1 MEMKKLT
8 VVIVNYN
15 VKDYLCQCLHSVER
29 AMQGL
34 SGEVVVVDNASSDG
48 SVEELSSRFP
58 HVTFIA
64 NKDNR
69 GFSCANNQAIRQ
81 AQSEYV
87 LLLNPDTVVGEDV
100 LLAAVDFMDSHPDAG
115 GVGVRMLTDDG
126 RMAWES
132 RRGVPTL
139 MTSFYKMVGL
149 CRLFPKSRVF
159 GKYYMRYLDENE
171 VNRIEIMSGA
181 FMMLRRQALE
191 EVGLLDETFFMYGED
206 IDLSYRLL
214 EAGYNNYYLP
224 RSIVHYKGESTQK
237 TSFYYVRNFY
247 NAMLIFYDK
256 HFGERGWMSMLVR
269 MGIFL
274 MGGMEYLLRQRDR
287 LKGLFAPKRE
297 TGRYS
302 MLVVGSADVCA
313 EVETLCARHQI
324 KCVCIPVVGE
334 ASCQLPLKRIAQER
348 QKEAFDYVTFDTEM
362 FLYVD
367 ILSFMQREHL
377 RKGSK
382 HMHLGLY
389 SPKVKTLVTAMKIFK
404 MEPVKS
410 L

>member
-1 MEMKKLT
+1 MKKLT
-8 VVIVNYN
+8 VIIVNYN

-29 AMQGL
+29 AMRGL

-58 HVTFIA
+58 LVTFIA
-64 NKDNR
+64 NRDNR

-100 LLAAVDFMDSHPDAG
+100 LQAAVDFMDSHPDAG
-115 GVGVRMLTDDG
+115 GVGVKMLTDDG

-149 CRLFPKSRVF
+149 CKLFPRSRVF

-224 RSIVHYKGESTQK
+224 RSIIHYKGESTQK

-256 HFGERGWMSMLVR
+256 HFGERRWMSMLVR

-274 MGGMEYLLRQRDR
+274 MGGMEFLLRQRDR
-287 LKGLFAPKRE
+287 LKEALVPQRE

-302 MLVVGSADVCA
+302 MLVVGSADVCV
-313 EVETLCARHQI
+313 EVEALCREYQM
-324 KCVCIPVVGE
+324 KCVCIPVP
-334 ASCQLPLKRIAQER
+334 SDSTNQLPLKRIAEEK
-348 QKEAFDYVTFDTEM
+348 QKGTFDYVTFDTES
-362 FLYVD
+362 FSYVD

-377 RKGSK
+377 RKDSK

-389 SPKVKTLVTAMKIFK
+389 SPKVKALVTAIKVFK
-404 MEPVKS
+404 
-410 L
+410 